1 MKIFDIKYHE
11 TTFFTPISNE
21 IDKTLSFIRL
31 LIDLFIKKIERK
43 ILFLLINLNL
53 IQFSSCKI

>member
-1 MKIFDIKYHE
+1 MKILDIKYHD
-11 TTFFTPISNE
+11 TTFFTPVSNE

-43 ILFLLINLNL
+43 ILFCDLI
-53 IQFSSCKI
+53 I